1 MVQPKAVA
9 MRAQSRSPKQPG
21 ENPYQSARQGVPSIL
36 LSSSEAT
43 AGSLC
48 RVSLAGRPEN
58 ANIHAKLAI
67 VRGIPALG
75 KYRELG
81 GGDDEQ

>member
-9 MRAQSRSPKQPG
+9 MRAQSRSPKQLG

-48 RVSLAGRPEN
+48 TSRQSCRKAGKREYSREIGNRPGN
-58 ANIHAKLAI
+58 PGFGQ
-67 VRGIPALG
+67 VP
-75 KYRELG
+75 
-81 GGDDEQ
+81 